1 MAPTTADPRFEDLV
15 ELYAAA
21 TRVEADRIVLLLEED
36 GVEAM
41 ARETTMTSF
50 PSPAEAHVLVLVR
63 SGDRD
68 KAKATVEA
76 AVREGA
82 VSEGGQLL

>member
-1 MAPTTADPRFEDLV
+1 MTAEPRLEDLV

-36 GVEAM
+36 GVEAIS
-41 ARETTMTSF
+41 RETTMTSF

-63 SGDRD
+63 SNDRE
-68 KAKATVEA
+68 KARTLIEA